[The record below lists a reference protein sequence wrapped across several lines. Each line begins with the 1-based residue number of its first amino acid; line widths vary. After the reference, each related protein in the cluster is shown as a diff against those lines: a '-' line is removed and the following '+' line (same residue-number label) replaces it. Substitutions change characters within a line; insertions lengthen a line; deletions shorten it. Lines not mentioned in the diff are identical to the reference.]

1 MTGYRM
7 DLDNGIEYLKKKDAI
22 MKEIINLV
30 GNYCIQIRPDP
41 YLVLV
46 ESIIYQQLTG
56 RAAHSIY
63 QRFVNY
69 YNDVLLTPEKVLS
82 TSSETM
88 KSFGLSNKKIEYIK
102 LLSKNITEKN
112 FNLQSVSTLD
122 DEEIINQLTKMK
134 GIGRWTAD
142 MFLIF
147 CLGRKDVFPIHDLGI
162 KKAIQKWYLKS
173 TVQFPPTK
181 QKMLEISQVWKPYRS
196 IATWYLWKSLSKFDT
211 IG

>member
-1 MTGYRM
+1 M
-7 DLDNGIEYLKKKDAI
+7 DLDNGIEYLKKKDTI

-30 GNYCIQIRPDP
+30 GNYCIHIRPDP

-63 QRFVNY
+63 QRFVNH

>member
-1 MTGYRM
+1 
-7 DLDNGIEYLKKKDAI
+7 

-63 QRFVNY
+63 QRFVNH

-196 IATWYLWKSLSKFDT
+196 ITTWYLWKSLSKFDT

>member
-1 MTGYRM
+1 M
-7 DLDNGIEYLKKKDAI
+7 DLDNGIEYLKKKDTI

-112 FNLQSVSTLD
+112 FNLQSVYTLD

-162 KKAIQKWYLKS
+162 KKAMQKWYLKS

-196 IATWYLWKSLSKFDT
+196 VATWYLWKSLSKFDT

>member
-1 MTGYRM
+1 M

-30 GNYCIQIRPDP
+30 GNYCIQLRPDP

>member
-1 MTGYRM
+1 M
-7 DLDNGIEYLKKKDAI
+7 DLDNGIEYLKKKDTI

-30 GNYCIQIRPDP
+30 GNYCVQIRPDP

-63 QRFVNY
+63 QRFVNH

-134 GIGRWTAD
+134 GIGKWTAD

>member
-1 MTGYRM
+1 M
-7 DLDNGIEYLKKKDAI
+7 DLDNGIEYLKKKDTI

-112 FNLQSVSTLD
+112 FNLQSVYTLD
-122 DEEIINQLTKMK
+122 DEEIINQLTKVK

-162 KKAIQKWYLKS
+162 KKAMQKWYLKS

-196 IATWYLWKSLSKFDT
+196 VATWYLWKSLSKFDT

>member
-1 MTGYRM
+1 M
-7 DLDNGIEYLKKKDAI
+7 DLDNGIEYLKKKDTI

-30 GNYCIQIRPDP
+30 GNYCVQIRPDP

-63 QRFVNY
+63 QRFVNH

>member
-1 MTGYRM
+1 M
-7 DLDNGIEYLKKKDAI
+7 DLDNGIEYIKKKDTI

>member
-1 MTGYRM
+1 
-7 DLDNGIEYLKKKDAI
+7 

-162 KKAIQKWYLKS
+162 KKTIQKWYLKS

>member
-1 MTGYRM
+1 
-7 DLDNGIEYLKKKDAI
+7 

-63 QRFVNY
+63 QRFVNH

-82 TSSETM
+82 TSNETM
-88 KSFGLSNKKIEYIK
+88 KSFSLSNKKIEYTK

-112 FNLQSVSTLD
+112 FSFHT
-122 DEEIINQLTKMK
+122 
-134 GIGRWTAD
+134 R
-142 MFLIF
+142 
-147 CLGRKDVFPIHDLGI
+147 
-162 KKAIQKWYLKS
+162 
-173 TVQFPPTK
+173 
-181 QKMLEISQVWKPYRS
+181 
-196 IATWYLWKSLSKFDT
+196 
-211 IG
+211 